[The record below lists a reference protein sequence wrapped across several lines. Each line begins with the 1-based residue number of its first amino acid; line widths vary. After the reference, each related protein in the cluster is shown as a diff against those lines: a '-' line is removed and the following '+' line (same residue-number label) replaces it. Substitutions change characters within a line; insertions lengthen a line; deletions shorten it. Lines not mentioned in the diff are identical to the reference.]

1 MNQVYAETVPANHRN
16 HISNSSGFN
25 PVHDPGPVEVLEKYE
40 NIHRQ
45 NKKPW
50 CEITQG
56 NKNAISLG
64 LWNNKT
70 EYVIAIKQN
79 ANS

>member
-45 NKKPW
+45 NKKQW
-50 CEITQG
+50 CEIT
-56 NKNAISLG
+56 
-64 LWNNKT
+64 
-70 EYVIAIKQN
+70 
-79 ANS
+79 